1 MVDMN
6 YMRLKWELF
15 KAKFFGEENG
25 AVDLI
30 VIVILIAIVIILAI
44 IFRDEIGKLISKIF
58 GQADEAAKNAT
69 SGADK
74 LPSAYQSGISD

>member
-30 VIVILIAIVIILAI
+30 VIVILIAIVIILAV
-44 IFRDEIGKLISKIF
+44 IFRNQIGELISKIF
-58 GQADEAAKNAT
+58 GDASDQVDNALT
-69 SGADK
+69 NTPAPVNPASQIG
-74 LPSAYQSGISD
+74 

>member
-30 VIVILIAIVIILAI
+30 VIIILIAIVIILAV
-44 IFRDEIGKLISKIF
+44 IFRNKIGELISKIF
-58 GQADEAAKNAT
+58 GE
-69 SGADK
+69 ADK
-74 LPSAYQSGISD
+74 EVENALSNTPTPQNPK